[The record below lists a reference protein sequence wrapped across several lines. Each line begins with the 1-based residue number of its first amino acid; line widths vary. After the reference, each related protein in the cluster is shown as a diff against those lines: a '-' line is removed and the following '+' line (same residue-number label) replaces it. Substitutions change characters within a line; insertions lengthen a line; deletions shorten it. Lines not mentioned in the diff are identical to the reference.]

1 MSSDYGVKIALPGY
15 DVNTATPEQ
24 CSLHSGFAN
33 TKIKTNA
40 SPAHFNLIDYTFG
53 SNPGVGTLNIATI
66 AHGYSYTPMALV
78 YVQDVAGFLL
88 TAGRYASLPVSA
100 GPLPD
105 ARFVYYTDGTNLK
118 IDLVVNV
125 VLAPSI
131 SGYRFKFKYYLFAE
145 NG

>member
-1 MSSDYGVKIALPGY
+1 MSDYGIKISLPGY
-15 DVNTATPEQ
+15 DAKTATPEQ
-24 CSLHSGFAN
+24 CALHSGYAN
-33 TKIKTNA
+33 PKMKVGA
-40 SPAHFNLIDYTFG
+40 SPAHFNLVDYTFS

-66 AHGYSYTPMALV
+66 AHGYSYTPMAIV
-78 YVQDVAGFLL
+78 YVQDVGGFLM
-88 TAGRYASLPVSA
+88 TAGKYAILPLSA
-100 GPLPD
+100 GPTPD

-118 IDLVVNV
+118 IDLVVNI